1 MTEMGEEEGPEHE
14 RDDDTGTFSMKY
26 ESEDFVNA
34 LRRLDSSASTKEI
47 ADEVGCSRRT
57 AHYRLS
63 NLQDEN
69 RISSRKVGRSILW
82 EVHDNVE

>member
-1 MTEMGEEEGPEHE
+1 MTEMDKEEQPDHE
-14 RDDDTGTFSMKY
+14 RDENTGKFSVKY
-26 ESEDFVNA
+26 ELDDFLDA
-34 LRRLDSSASTKEI
+34 LRRLDGSASTKEI

-69 RISSRKVGRSILW
+69 RINSRQVGRSILW
-82 EVHDNVE
+82 EVNDNVE